1 MAKNS
6 YLILIMIAL
15 TLMFGITACAD
26 RANLKRLRY
35 NKEGELRQNWKD
47 YIVYKMPRRD
57 RSFQRGALAFIYKL
71 KDDKKILMDNR
82 WLKVTDEEIKA
93 KNPVFAT
100 TISAE
105 IRGYSEELYGY
116 LIYAQG
122 DRVHVKIIDEQT
134 VRLSYHH
141 VVRYSN

>member
-1 MAKNS
+1 
-6 YLILIMIAL
+6 
-15 TLMFGITACAD
+15 
-26 RANLKRLRY
+26 
-35 NKEGELRQNWKD
+35 
-47 YIVYKMPRRD
+47 
-57 RSFQRGALAFIYKL
+57 
-71 KDDKKILMDNR
+71 MDNR

-93 KNPVFAT
+93 KNPIYAA

-105 IRGYSEELYGY
+105 IRGHNEELYGY